1 MAGAAVTITV
11 RTLAAVNTLGI
22 SVDLPTALLLSVI
35 AAICACG
42 ASGVAGGSLL
52 LITPGCSLFGI
63 SSDVAMQVAGVGFII
78 GVLQDCNATA
88 VNSSTEV
95 WFTATG
101 TYSQNHTADAV

>member
-52 LITPGCSLFGI
+52 LITLACSPVGI
-63 SSDVAMQVAGVGFII
+63 SNDVAMQVVGGGFIF
-78 GVLQDCNATA
+78 GVFQDSHQATL
-88 VNSSTEV
+88 NSTTQLFFQGS
-95 WFTATG
+95 G
-101 TYSQNHTADAV
+101 TLSQIPPTHA